1 MINDIK
7 NFYKRLTNT
16 PEPLSAGVYQYQTPP
31 DSTNPYRIHLRVER
45 DGTGVLIVNAA
56 TVLHLNATACE
67 YAYHLIK
74 ETPIEQVITDISH
87 RYQIHPDQVK
97 SDYLAFKEKINLLL
111 STIDLDPVTIFNT
124 DREEVNSANL
134 SAPLRLDCALTYHTS
149 EEYIAGSTPL
159 DRVDRELI
167 QSEWEKIL
175 STAWQAG
182 IPHVIFT
189 GGEPTLRPDLPD
201 LIHYAENLGM
211 VSGLL
216 SDGLRFSEPEFLEK
230 VLQAGLDHIMV
241 IYDPQNENARESL
254 RDLLSADI
262 FVTVHLTITDQNQ
275 ASIPNVI
282 RDLAEKDVKS
292 LSLSIN
298 SPDLK
303 SVLAEARD
311 LAAFYQLSLVWD
323 LPVPYS
329 NLNPVRLELE
339 EFNENRPGAGKA
351 WMYVEPDGDVFLG
364 QGFAHK
370 FGNMLTDSWEQIWAN
385 AQEYSE
391 Y

>member
-7 NFYKRLTNT
+7 NFYRRLTDT
-16 PEPLSAGVYQYQTPP
+16 PKPLAAGVHHYQTPP
-31 DSTNPYRIHLRVER
+31 NAANSYRIHLRVER
-45 DGTGVLIVNAA
+45 DGTGILIVNAA

-74 ETPIEQVITDISH
+74 ETPLEKVISDISH

-97 SDYLAFKEKINLLL
+97 KDFQGFKEKIDLLL

-124 DREEVNSANL
+124 TREEVNSANL

-149 EEYIAGSTPL
+149 EDYVAGSTPL

-167 QSEWEKIL
+167 QPEWEKIL
-175 STAWQAG
+175 TSAWQAG

-201 LIHYAENLGM
+201 LIQYAENLGM

-230 VLQAGLDHIMV
+230 VLQAGLDHVMV
-241 IYDPQNENARESL
+241 IYNQQNENARESL
-254 RDLLSADI
+254 RDLLSADL

-275 ASIPNVI
+275 ASISNVI

-339 EFNENRPGAGKA
+339 EFNENISGAGKA

-370 FGNMLTDSWEQIWAN
+370 LGNLLTDAWEQIWTN
-385 AQEYSE
+385 AQDYSE
-391 Y
+391 